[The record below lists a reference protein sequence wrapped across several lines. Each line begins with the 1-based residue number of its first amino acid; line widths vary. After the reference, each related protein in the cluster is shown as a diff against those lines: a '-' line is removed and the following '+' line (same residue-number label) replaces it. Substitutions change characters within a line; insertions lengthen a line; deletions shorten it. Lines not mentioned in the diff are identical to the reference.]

1 MELPLITIDRIIK
14 KPFGVYGLL
23 ESGDFNCFTIER
35 PWLGNTPWLSCI
47 PPGLYFASR
56 GEFSRGRPPYPDLE
70 LSEVSGRSGIEIHGA
85 NMPSQLNGCIA
96 PAEYLKWVDGEIHGT
111 SSKHT
116 LSALLGSFD
125 TDDVW
130 VLIRE
135 S

>member
-23 ESGDFNCFTIER
+23 ESGSFNCFTVER
-35 PWLGNTPWLSCI
+35 PDLGNTPWKSCI
-47 PPGLYFASR
+47 PAGLYFASR
-56 GEFSRGRPPYPDLE
+56 DEFSRGKPPYADLR
-70 LSEVSGRSGIEIHGA
+70 LQDVPGRTDIEIHGA

-96 PAEYLKWVDGEIHGT
+96 PAEYLKWCDGEIHGT

-116 LSALLGSFD
+116 LSALLDSFEA
-125 TDDVW
+125 DDVW